1 MANAEGKKRRAG
13 EIRPSQF
20 QQEILGLAVPTPE
33 AAGVGETY
41 TMVEAATHAMGEA
54 VVAVR

>member
-1 MANAEGKKRRAG
+1 LLKGKRKRAG
-13 EIRPSQF
+13 ETRPFEF